1 MAINAEQLN
10 IILAARDKEFT
21 KAMDR
26 ANRRVENFARKSQKN
41 LSQTSKAFSAA
52 GAAATRMAGLIGGAA
67 IGTFFAREAQNAL
80 QAAKQIENL
89 SRVAGVGIERFQ
101 ELSFAARRVGV
112 QQDKLGDILKDTN
125 DKLGDFFQNQAGP
138 LKDFFDNIAP
148 KVGLTADEFRGLSSE
163 QALGKYVKA
172 LEDANVSQAEMTF
185 YLEAIASDATLLAP
199 LFLNNAQSLD
209 TMTTSARELG
219 AVISEDTIRAAT
231 ELKDAFDEAVDVMSA
246 QWKSF
251 VMEVVV
257 GMDKIFAITNSQK
270 LFDNA
275 EKIANLQE
283 KIGTTGERI
292 RRNQMGESRFP
303 SEERRKLDL
312 EVQTER
318 LTGFQSELN
327 ALLEENRRLNEL
339 VNGRKELLATLDN
352 LQGGGTTGG
361 TTGGTSGT
369 TGVNEAS
376 AGTSMAAG
384 YAAYAQSRTLAAR
397 EAATAAAKAAAEEA
411 EIFENELSEIFEPFL
426 TESIDQSFENSIK
439 DLTPLERDIKRL
451 ERRRDN
457 MIEKARRAY
466 KDAGKELDGYDLVKV
481 ENIAYAWFHA
491 QKAASEFEYS
501 QRAARA
507 GLEETADTLEKVAPK
522 FSMLENSIQTFE
534 DGLTNSFMRL
544 LDGTKDFEEG
554 IRDMARE
561 VIKELYRVLVV
572 RQMVGAIM
580 GATGLDLF
588 SGPSTGSFG
597 LPFGRAS
604 GGPVQ
609 AGQPY
614 TVGEHGRELFVP
626 QTAGR
631 ILSVPQAKAAM
642 SGGGEVTVVQNINVS
657 TGVQQTVRTE
667 IKSLM
672 PQIAESAKAAV
683 ADAKRRGGS
692 YGKAFA

>member
-26 ANRRVENFARKSQKN
+26 ANRRVENFARQSQKN

-67 IGTFFAREAQNAL
+67 IGSFFAREAQRAMD
-80 QAAKQIENL
+80 AAKQIENL
-89 SRVAGVGIERFQ
+89 SRVAGVGVERFQ

-219 AVISEDTIRAAT
+219 AVISEDTIRATT
-231 ELKDAFDEAVDVMSA
+231 ELKDSFDEAVDVMSA
-246 QWKSF
+246 QWSNF
-251 VMEVVV
+251 VMGVVV
-257 GMDKIFAITNSQK
+257 GMDKIFAVTNSQK

-275 EKIANLQE
+275 EEIANLQE
-283 KIGTTGERI
+283 KIGTTSERI

-303 SEERRKLDL
+303 SEERRQLDL
-312 EVQTER
+312 QVQTER

-352 LQGGGTTGG
+352 LQSGGTTGG

-369 TGVNEAS
+369 TGGNEAS
-376 AGTSMAAG
+376 AGTTMAAG

-451 ERRRDN
+451 ERRRDD

-522 FSMLENSIQTFE
+522 FSMLESSIQTFE

-597 LPFGRAS
+597 LPFGKAS

-631 ILSVPQAKAAM
+631 ILSVPQTKAAM

-672 PQIAESAKAAV
+672 PQIAESAKSAV
-683 ADAKRRGGS
+683 MDAKRRGGS
-692 YGKAFA
+692 YGRSFA

>member
-26 ANRRVENFARKSQKN
+26 ANRRVENFARQSQKN

-67 IGTFFAREAQNAL
+67 IGSFFAREAQRAMD
-80 QAAKQIENL
+80 AAKQIENL
-89 SRVAGVGIERFQ
+89 SRVAGVGVERFQ

-219 AVISEDTIRAAT
+219 AVISEDTIRATT
-231 ELKDAFDEAVDVMSA
+231 ELKDSFDEAVDVMSA
-246 QWKSF
+246 QWSNF
-251 VMEVVV
+251 VMGVVV
-257 GMDKIFAITNSQK
+257 GMDKIFAVTNSQK

-275 EKIANLQE
+275 EEIANLQE
-283 KIGTTGERI
+283 KIGTTSERI

-303 SEERRKLDL
+303 SEERRQLDL
-312 EVQTER
+312 QVQTER

-352 LQGGGTTGG
+352 LQSGGTTGG

-369 TGVNEAS
+369 TGGNEAS
-376 AGTSMAAG
+376 AGTTMAAG

-411 EIFENELSEIFEPFL
+411 EIFEDELSEIFEPFL
-426 TESIDQSFENSIK
+426 TEAIDQSFENSIK

-451 ERRRDN
+451 ERRRDD

-522 FSMLENSIQTFE
+522 FSMLESSIQTFE

-597 LPFGRAS
+597 LPFGKAS

-631 ILSVPQAKAAM
+631 ILSVPQTKAAM

-672 PQIAESAKAAV
+672 PQIAESAKSAV
-683 ADAKRRGGS
+683 MDAKRRGGS
-692 YGKAFA
+692 YGRSFA